1 MENVFGWP
9 YMLVLLYLLSAH
21 PKPLTN
27 LYKPRAYKRQLTVI
41 GPWVHRFS
49 KFSLLCFCLI
59 VCFLLACCCCCCC
72 CFCFLCISPFKSLF
86 PRSNLTSGKI
96 KCVTFCCVTQ
106 TKQACKLSARNYRF
120 EILQRIQIKKRRLI
134 GENSFEVQI
143 RQNHFIPEG
152 SSF

>member
-1 MENVFGWP
+1 MAHFETYKHPPDISPSVYKP
-9 YMLVLLYLLSAH
+9 TQKLY
-21 PKPLTN
+21 TE
-27 LYKPRAYKRQLTVI
+27 PRAYKRQLTVI

-49 KFSLLCFCLI
+49 KFLLLCFCLF
-59 VCFLLACCCCCCC
+59 VFCLLVVVVVVVFLLFFF
-72 CFCFLCISPFKSLF
+72 CFCFLCISPSKSN
-86 PRSNLTSGKI
+86 PTSGKI

-143 RQNHFIPEG
+143 RKNHFIPEG